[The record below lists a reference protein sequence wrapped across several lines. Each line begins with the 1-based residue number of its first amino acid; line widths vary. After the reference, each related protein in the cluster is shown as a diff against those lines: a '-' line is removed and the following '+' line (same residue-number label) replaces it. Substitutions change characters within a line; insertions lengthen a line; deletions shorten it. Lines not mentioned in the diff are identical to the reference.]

1 MMREV
6 MQPESSFLR
15 DLSTGILYKNPKPHI
30 KSVHAYFP
38 SVAAMPNGE
47 LLAAYALGEAFEAV
61 NLRTHLGR
69 SSDNGRTWRDEG
81 EIYTCRSNRVLS
93 DTARLAIALDGEL
106 VAYLMRCDRTDHLDE
121 GLTNP
126 ATMGFVPNEILI
138 TRSTDGGHAWSE
150 PVRIE
155 PPLVGPCFE
164 ICSPITFLRDSRWL
178 LPTSTW
184 LDWEGRLPN
193 GNRMVAF
200 VSTDRGQSWPA
211 YLDVMHDASDD
222 LIFWESKIVE
232 LSDGRLVAVA
242 WCYDR
247 KANADRPN
255 QYATSR
261 DGGATWTPPQSTGL
275 LGQTLTHYRL
285 PDDRLLCVYR
295 RMDKPGLWVT
305 IARLEGD
312 QWVNGDSQPL
322 WGARSGDGHTAHEDS
337 MVETFHGLKF
347 GAPAI
352 TSLADGSLYA
362 TFWCYEQNISVIR
375 WFNFRIV

>member
-1 MMREV
+1 
-6 MQPESSFLR
+6 MQSILN
-15 DLSTGILYKNPKPHI
+15 DLSTGILYKNPKPHV
-30 KSVHAYFP
+30 KSIHAYFS

-47 LLAAYALGEAFEAV
+47 LLAAYALGEAFEAA
-61 NLRTHLGR
+61 NLRTHVAR
-69 SSDNGRTWRDEG
+69 STDNGRTWCDEG
-81 EIYTCRSNRVLS
+81 EIYTCRSSRVLS
-93 DTARLAIALDGEL
+93 DTARLAIAPDGEL

-121 GLTNP
+121 GLANP
-126 ATMGFVPNEILI
+126 ANMGFVPTEILL
-138 TRSTDGGHAWSE
+138 TRSSDFGHTWSE
-150 PVRIE
+150 LAKIG
-155 PPLVGPCFE
+155 PPLDGPCFE
-164 ICSPITFLRDSRWL
+164 ICSPITFLRDGRWL

-200 VSTDRGQSWPA
+200 VSSDRGHTWPT

-232 LSDGRLVAVA
+232 LSDGRLVAAA

-255 QYATSR
+255 QYAISR
-261 DGGATWTPPQSTGL
+261 DGGATWSAPQSTGL

-295 RMDKPGLWVT
+295 RMDKPGLWAT

-312 QWVNGDSQPL
+312 DWINGPSQPL
-322 WGARSGDGHTAHEDS
+322 WGFRGPDGHTAREDN

-352 TSLADGSLYA
+352 TSLADGSIYV

-375 WFNFRIV
+375 WFNFHV